1 MTIAPTAV
9 IPLTGPL
16 RATED
21 ARDPKMST
29 GEQLRRLLD
38 RVRWVAAG
46 RIAGSVAFDTACA
59 AVALGLGIAAWAA
72 ATGRGDVAARAW
84 LASTAAV
91 LAVRSALGARAWWRG
106 FGRRESAAASIARSP
121 GPLGPGPAGGDA
133 ALRHEWRG
141 AWDLVAARGRVGSAA
156 LRSAYVD
163 DVERRLLTRPTR
175 AMAAIG
181 PARLFVR
188 VVAAAVLAA
197 ACTLGALHPDLR
209 LGLERMLAGVDA
221 RDPPPPEPTWTAL
234 TVELIYPDHTGRAP
248 KSIPNP
254 SGAIRAP
261 AGTRVRIELQ
271 PREATRDGVVVVAHD
286 APELAGA
293 GGAERAPLTV
303 DDAGAL
309 TGEFTIRASGTWRVL
324 LGVDGDRAAPALP
337 IELEVDRAP
346 EIEVA
351 PLSAGRGVS
360 DDEVVIVRWSARDD
374 FGVASVELAYQLAD
388 GQTRRLPVQQPAAA
402 THTWRGTTEWDISRV
417 PIEERTEALYWIEV
431 VDNDPGLGLVPLPE
445 GPGKRT
451 RSATM
456 QLAIEDEQGEHA
468 QNIASLRELRDAA
481 VDGLAARMMTGA
493 FWADEA
499 LSKRTAEARGLL
511 AQSEGLL
518 TAMSATVD
526 SLSVDALT
534 DQRDVQTLA
543 SIHGRL
549 LAIHR
554 REAAAHAGLVE
565 GVELADPAAAESTL
579 DRIAPI
585 ASEMRT
591 ALEDEIIRLDDMVDG
606 MLLEQLE
613 ALVARLEATQ
623 RKLVD
628 LLEALKAGDESARA
642 QIEQLEQRRREDL
655 RRLAEIRA
663 QLRSDL
669 DEEFLNADAFAVLE
683 QMAADEELQ
692 AMLERGEV
700 DRALERARGELDEVS
715 SMRDGIQQQMGD
727 GGPASP
733 LSEEERKRIELLREL
748 SRLQDEEGSLRT
760 KTTELQ
766 RHWREAVGDQAA
778 SESSAK
784 SAAQRADALSE
795 MLDDI
800 NDARLGREARRG
812 LDDAKAALERL
823 RAAAGKDA
831 PTALELADAADA
843 ARDGI
848 DRALGG
854 AERGESEGKALER
867 AKQRADALQS
877 ELDAQLPAAP
887 EVLPP
892 ADREALEELGV
903 RQQGLRTRA
912 SELSSGPLGDLLP
925 QPGRQAMKRA
935 DGGMSRSGRALDR
948 QTPKDAIGG
957 QSLAWQGLQDAID
970 SLRRGSP
977 PPPSGG
983 SGDASTE
990 ADRDRA
996 LRDELLEA
1004 MREDAPAEFVDPVR
1018 RYYEELLR

>member
-1 MTIAPTAV
+1 
-9 IPLTGPL
+9 
-16 RATED
+16 
-21 ARDPKMST
+21 MSS

-38 RVRWVAAG
+38 RVRWVAGGRLAG
-46 RIAGSVAFDTACA
+46 AAAFDAACT
-59 AVALGLGIAAWAA
+59 AVALGLVAAWWAA
-72 ATGRGDVAARAW
+72 HSGRGDVASRAW
-84 LASTAAV
+84 LAAGLAVAAV
-91 LAVRSALGARAWWRG
+91 RLVVAGRTWWVG
-106 FGRRESAAASIARSP
+106 FGRRSDAATTIARTS
-121 GPLGPGPAGGDA
+121 GPLGPGRDAGDP

-141 AWDLVAARGRVGSAA
+141 AWDLVAERGRTGSTE
-156 LRSAYVD
+156 LRGAYVD
-163 DVERRLLTRPTR
+163 EIERRLESRPMR
-175 AMAAIG
+175 AMAAVG
-181 PARLFVR
+181 AVRLARRFIAAAALTVAC
-188 VVAAAVLAA
+188 VAAAMN
-197 ACTLGALHPDLR
+197 PDLR
-209 LGLERMLAGVDA
+209 LGLDRLLARLDA
-221 RDPPPPEPTWTAL
+221 RDPPPPQPTWTAL
-234 TVELIYPDHTGRAP
+234 TVELVYPEHTGRAP

-261 AGTRVRIELQ
+261 AGTVVNVELL
-271 PREATRDGVVVVAHD
+271 PREPATNGVVVVAHD
-286 APELAGA
+286 SDELVGA
-293 GGAERAPLTV
+293 TPAEREELSV
-303 DDAGAL
+303 SDSGAL
-309 TGEFTIRASGTWRVL
+309 LGQFTIRASGTWRIL

-351 PLSAGRGVS
+351 PTSSGRGIR
-360 DDEVVIVRWSARDD
+360 DDEVVVIRWNARDD

-388 GQTRRLPVQQPAAA
+388 GQTRRLPLQRPSAP
-402 THTWRGTTEWDISRV
+402 THAWRGTTEWDISQV
-417 PIEERTEALYWIEV
+417 PIEARTEALYWIEV
-431 VDNDPGLGLVPLPE
+431 VDNDPGLGVVPLPD

-468 QNIASLRELRDAA
+468 QNISSLRELRDAA
-481 VDGLAARMMTGA
+481 IDGLAARMMTVA
-493 FWADEA
+493 FTDTAE
-499 LSKRTAEARGLL
+499 LPKRAAEARGLL
-511 AQSEGLL
+511 THSEGLL

-526 SLSVDALT
+526 ALSVDSLT
-534 DQRDVQTLA
+534 ESRDVQTLA
-543 SIHGRL
+543 SIHARL
-549 LAIHR
+549 LAVHR
-554 REAAAHAGLVE
+554 REAEAHGALVP
-565 GVELADPAAAESTL
+565 GVEHDDPPAADAALT
-579 DRIAPI
+579 RIAPI

-613 ALVARLEATQ
+613 ALVARLETTQ
-623 RKLVD
+623 RKLVE
-628 LLEALKAGDESARA
+628 LLEMLKAGDESARA

-669 DEEFLNADAFAVLE
+669 DEEFMNADAFALLE

-692 AMLERGEV
+692 AMLQRGEV

-715 SMRDGIQQQMGD
+715 GMRDGIQKQMGNA
-727 GGPASP
+727 GPASP

-748 SRLQDEEGSLRT
+748 SRLQDEEGSVRT
-760 KTTELQ
+760 KTSELQ
-766 RHWREAVGDQAA
+766 RRWREAVGEQAA
-778 SESSAK
+778 TESSTK
-784 SAAQRADALSE
+784 SAEQRAKALSE
-795 MLDDI
+795 MLGEI

-823 RAAAGKDA
+823 GAAAGKDG

-848 DRALGG
+848 DRALSG
-854 AERGESEGKALER
+854 AERGENEGKALER
-867 AKQRADALQS
+867 AKQRADTLQS

-887 EVLPP
+887 EVLPEG
-892 ADREALEELGV
+892 DRKALEELGV
-903 RQQGLRTRA
+903 RQRGLRSRA
-912 SELSSGPLGDLLP
+912 SELATGPLGDLLP

-935 DGGMSRSGRALDR
+935 DGGMNRSGRALDR

-1004 MREDAPAEFVDPVR
+1004 MREDAPAEFVEPVR